1 MLRGKGL
8 LRDMFLRTQYGFAQ
22 LVNTATRNSAILD
35 KLWTNMEPVY
45 DTPAVLDT
53 LGTSDHRMVL
63 LKPSYDAILDTG
75 NIQRAV
81 VRRFT
86 ANEKA
91 AFAPALSD
99 VSYNDY
105 L

>member
-1 MLRGKGL
+1 M
-8 LRDMFLRTQYGFAQ
+8 D
-22 LVNTATRNSAILD
+22 
-35 KLWTNMEPVY
+35 PVY
-45 DTPAVLDT
+45 DAPAVLDT

-63 LKPSYDAILDTG
+63 FKPSYDAILDTG

-91 AFAPALSD
+91 AFSCALSD
-99 VSYNDY
+99 VSWEHLYAMTTCEEQFNLFQRTMLPIQVCDSPHC
-105 L
+105 